1 MFESKFV
8 VDLCQIINTM
18 KKLIVIFLVS
28 LSFFS
33 CKTVQL
39 TDGTYITKRQER
51 KIYEKVFNETFG
63 QMTEEEVKLFEDVS
77 FSVDTTV
84 VDAPE
89 STERIITVFT
99 DTSYVESPSL
109 TQYKELVYSE
119 GDTTVLY
126 DMEMIIVN
134 GVSYMNFDTTTW
146 YNCKAVI
153 VYR

>member
-1 MFESKFV
+1 MFGSKFV
-8 VDLCQIINTM
+8 VDLYQIINTM

-51 KIYEKVFNETFG
+51 KIYEQVFNDTFG
-63 QMTEEEVKLFEDVS
+63 QMTEEEVQLFEDVNIT
-77 FSVDTTV
+77 VDTSV
-84 VDAPE
+84 VVSDT
-89 STERIITVFT
+89 SERVINVFA
-99 DTSYVESPSL
+99 DTSYVVEPTL
-109 TQYKELVYSE
+109 TAYKELFYSY

-126 DMEMIIVN
+126 DMEMIIID
-134 GVSYMNFDTTTW
+134 GVSRLNFDTTTF

>member
-1 MFESKFV
+1 MFDSKFV
-8 VDLCQIINTM
+8 VDLYQIINTM

-51 KIYEKVFNETFG
+51 KIYEKVFNDTFG

-77 FSVDTTV
+77 FSVDT
-84 VDAPE
+84 
-89 STERIITVFT
+89 SKSNERVITVYT
-99 DTSYVESPSL
+99 DTSYTAPF
-109 TQYKELVYSE
+109 TIYTELVPSE
-119 GDTTVLY
+119 GDSVTLY
-126 DMEMIIVN
+126 DEQLFILN
-134 GVSYMNFDTTTW
+134 NVSYINFDTTVWVNYRGVT
-146 YNCKAVI
+146 

>member
-1 MFESKFV
+1 MFGSKFV
-8 VDLCQIINTM
+8 VDLYQIINTM

-51 KIYEKVFNETFG
+51 KIYEKVFNDTFG
-63 QMTEEEVKLFEDVS
+63 QMTEEEVQLFEDINIT
-77 FSVDTTV
+77 VDTSV
-84 VDAPE
+84 VVSDT
-89 STERIITVFT
+89 SERVINVFT
-99 DTSYVESPSL
+99 DTSYVVEPTL
-109 TQYKELVYSE
+109 TAYKELFYSY

-126 DMEMIIVN
+126 DMEMIIID
-134 GVSYMNFDTTTW
+134 GVSRLNFDTTTF

>member
-1 MFESKFV
+1 MFGSKFV
-8 VDLCQIINTM
+8 VDLYQIINTM

-51 KIYEKVFNETFG
+51 KIYEQVFNESFG
-63 QMTEEEVKLFEDVS
+63 QMTEEEVQLFEDVNIT
-77 FSVDTTV
+77 VDTSV
-84 VDAPE
+84 VVSDT
-89 STERIITVFT
+89 SERVINVFT
-99 DTSYVESPSL
+99 DTSYVVEPTL
-109 TQYKELVYSE
+109 TAYKELFYSY

-126 DMEMIIVN
+126 DMEMIIID
-134 GVSYMNFDTTTW
+134 GVSRLNFDTTTF

>member
-1 MFESKFV
+1 MFGSKFV
-8 VDLCQIINTM
+8 VDLYQIINTM

-51 KIYEKVFNETFG
+51 KIYEQVFNDTFG
-63 QMTEEEVKLFEDVS
+63 QMTEEEVQLFEDVNIT
-77 FSVDTTV
+77 VDTSV
-84 VDAPE
+84 VVSDT
-89 STERIITVFT
+89 SERVINVFT
-99 DTSYVESPSL
+99 DTSYVVEPTL
-109 TQYKELVYSE
+109 TAYKELFYSY

-126 DMEMIIVN
+126 DMEMIIID
-134 GVSYMNFDTTTW
+134 GVSRLNFDTTTF

>member
-1 MFESKFV
+1 
-8 VDLCQIINTM
+8 M

-51 KIYEKVFNETFG
+51 KIYEKVFNDTFG
-63 QMTEEEVKLFEDVS
+63 QMTEEEVQLFEDVNIT
-77 FSVDTTV
+77 VDTSV
-84 VDAPE
+84 VVSDT
-89 STERIITVFT
+89 SERVINVFT
-99 DTSYVESPSL
+99 DTSYVVEPTL
-109 TQYKELVYSE
+109 TAYKELFYSY

-126 DMEMIIVN
+126 DMEMIIID
-134 GVSYMNFDTTTW
+134 GVSRLNFDTTTF

>member
-1 MFESKFV
+1 MFGSKFV
-8 VDLCQIINTM
+8 VDLYQIINTM

-51 KIYEKVFNETFG
+51 KIYEKVFNDTFG
-63 QMTEEEVKLFEDVS
+63 QMTEEEVQLFEDVNIT
-77 FSVDTTV
+77 VDTSV
-84 VDAPE
+84 VVSDT
-89 STERIITVFT
+89 SERVINVFA
-99 DTSYVESPSL
+99 DTSYVVEPTL
-109 TQYKELVYSE
+109 TAYKELFYSY

-126 DMEMIIVN
+126 DMEMIIID
-134 GVSYMNFDTTTW
+134 GVSRLNFDTTTF

>member
-1 MFESKFV
+1 MFGSKFV
-8 VDLCQIINTM
+8 VDLYQIINTM

-51 KIYEKVFNETFG
+51 KIYEQVFNESFG
-63 QMTEEEVKLFEDVS
+63 QMTEEEVQLFEDVNIT
-77 FSVDTTV
+77 VDTSV
-84 VDAPE
+84 VVSDT
-89 STERIITVFT
+89 SERVINVFT
-99 DTSYVESPSL
+99 DTSYVVEPTL
-109 TQYKELVYSE
+109 TAYKELFYSYV
-119 GDTTVLY
+119 DTTVLY
-126 DMEMIIVN
+126 DMEMIIID
-134 GVSYMNFDTTTW
+134 GVSRLNFDTTTF

>member
-1 MFESKFV
+1 LFGSKFV
-8 VDLCQIINTM
+8 VDLYQIINTM

-51 KIYEKVFNETFG
+51 KIYEQVFNESFG
-63 QMTEEEVKLFEDVS
+63 QMTEEEVQLFEDVNIT
-77 FSVDTTV
+77 VDTSV
-84 VDAPE
+84 VVSDT
-89 STERIITVFT
+89 SERVINVFT
-99 DTSYVESPSL
+99 DTSYVVEPTL
-109 TQYKELVYSE
+109 TAYKELFYSY

-126 DMEMIIVN
+126 DMEMIIID
-134 GVSYMNFDTTTW
+134 GVSRLNFDTTTF

>member
-51 KIYEKVFNETFG
+51 KIYEKVFNDTFG

-99 DTSYVESPSL
+99 DTSYVESQSL
-109 TQYKELVYSE
+109 TEYKELVYSE

-146 YNCKAVI
+146 YNFKAVI

>member
-1 MFESKFV
+1 
-8 VDLCQIINTM
+8 M

-51 KIYEKVFNETFG
+51 KIYEQVFNDTFG
-63 QMTEEEVKLFEDVS
+63 QMTEEEVQLFEDVNIT
-77 FSVDTTV
+77 VDTSV
-84 VDAPE
+84 VVSDT
-89 STERIITVFT
+89 SERVINVFA
-99 DTSYVESPSL
+99 DTSYVVEPTL
-109 TQYKELVYSE
+109 TAYKELFYSY

-126 DMEMIIVN
+126 DMEMIIID
-134 GVSYMNFDTTTW
+134 GVSRLNFDTTTF

>member
-1 MFESKFV
+1 LFGSKFV
-8 VDLCQIINTM
+8 VDLYQIINTM

-51 KIYEKVFNETFG
+51 KIYEQVFNESFG
-63 QMTEEEVKLFEDVS
+63 QMTEEEVQLFEGVNVT
-77 FSVDTTV
+77 VDTSV
-84 VDAPE
+84 VVSDT
-89 STERIITVFT
+89 SERVIKVFT
-99 DTSYVESPSL
+99 DTSYVVEPTL
-109 TQYKELVYSE
+109 TAYKELFYSY

-126 DMEMIIVN
+126 DMEMIIID
-134 GVSYMNFDTTTW
+134 GVSRLNFDTTTF